1 MTAVSWDQ
9 AYADHAE
16 RLFSEELIKVS
27 QEFSTSKFATR
38 IHRENAI
45 VKALCKE
52 RLLNAQLKSIFDKLK
67 QEPLGPEFEKVLAE
81 NLWDLYEE

>member
-9 AYADHAE
+9 AYADYAE
-16 RLFSEELIKVS
+16 RLFDEEVTKAN
-27 QEFSTSKFATR
+27 QEFAMSKFATR
-38 IHRENAI
+38 MHRESAI

-67 QEPLGPEFEKVLAE
+67 QEPLGKEFEKILAE